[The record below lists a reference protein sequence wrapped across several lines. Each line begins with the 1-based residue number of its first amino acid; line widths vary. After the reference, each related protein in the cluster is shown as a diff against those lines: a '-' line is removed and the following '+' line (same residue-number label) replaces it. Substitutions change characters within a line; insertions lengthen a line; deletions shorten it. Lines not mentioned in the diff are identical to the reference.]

1 MGNYKSD
8 VGAITAH
15 LVNGD
20 HGETVTGNKNQT
32 SLAAELHMTK
42 GGLASEAAGSVTNL
56 VGGLHYQKLDG
67 DLVIKAPMITLL
79 GAVGVFKGGSTD
91 FKLGGGP
98 VTIKA
103 SKIAMTAA
111 LIVKFGASMKMGS
124 G

>member
-1 MGNYKSD
+1 
-8 VGAITAH
+8 
-15 LVNGD
+15 
-20 HGETVTGNKNQT
+20 
-32 SLAAELHMTK
+32 MTK
-42 GGLASEAAGSVTNL
+42 GGLAAEAGGSVTNL

-67 DLVIKAPMITLL
+67 DLVVKAPMITLL